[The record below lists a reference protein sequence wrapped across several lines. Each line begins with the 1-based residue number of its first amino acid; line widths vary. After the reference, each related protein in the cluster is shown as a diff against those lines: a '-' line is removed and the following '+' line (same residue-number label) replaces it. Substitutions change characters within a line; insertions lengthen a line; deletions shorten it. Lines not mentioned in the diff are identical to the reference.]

1 MLRMNEDLDNI
12 QYSLIRNYPYA
23 EWFRERQ
30 YNGKTL
36 TEAERKE
43 LITVADETTSSYAE
57 GLPMLKK
64 MLEDNRGKHDEAHK
78 AYSILLSVMQFVL
91 ITLIDN
97 MVITKYFILA
107 DKDYDRRFMRGK
119 MKVIL
124 NEGFKKL
131 YGFNEGKHSKWNDI
145 GTIVKFFPEEIHRQY
160 QELTSLLEEQSKS
173 SSWWKDERDV
183 ETHLDADKLYDSRC
197 EDIEEGKVMTES
209 AKLYSAL
216 FSVDA
221 FLTNM
226 HACFHNAL
234 LDKYKR
240 GELIN
245 E

>member
-1 MLRMNEDLDNI
+1 MNEDLDNI
-12 QYSLIRNYPYA
+12 QYSPIRNYPYA
-23 EWFRERQ
+23 EWFREVQ
-30 YNGKTL
+30 YNDKTL
-36 TEAERKE
+36 NTTERNE
-43 LITVADETTSSYAE
+43 LVSVADDTIAE
-57 GLPMLKK
+57 FTERLPMLKK